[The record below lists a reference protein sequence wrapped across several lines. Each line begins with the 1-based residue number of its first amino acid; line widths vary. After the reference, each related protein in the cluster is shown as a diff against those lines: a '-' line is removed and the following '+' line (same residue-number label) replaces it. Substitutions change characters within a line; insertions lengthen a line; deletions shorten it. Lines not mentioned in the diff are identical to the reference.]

1 MQQVRRKA
9 IREKAK
15 ITKSNKSYE
24 DYDWV
29 NLYRNGQIGKLYA
42 TELNKYLSHHK
53 LEGQLNLKKQEK
65 LKWVEAHIGKQLYKD
80 LQNNR
85 DYDEVLN
92 EDIAEF
98 SDESDGSDEV
108 VDDSDNN
115 EEDQEAIESAQPVSQ
130 IITRH
135 GRRTRS
141 TLISRSADLCHLGI
155 LYSMC
160 NT

>member
-1 MQQVRRKA
+1 M
-9 IREKAK
+9 
-15 ITKSNKSYE
+15 
-24 DYDWV
+24 
-29 NLYRNGQIGKLYA
+29 
-42 TELNKYLSHHK
+42 
-53 LEGQLNLKKQEK
+53 
-65 LKWVEAHIGKQLYKD
+65 
-80 LQNNR
+80 QNNR
-85 DYDEVLN
+85 DDDEVLN
-92 EDIAEF
+92 ENIAEF
-98 SDESDGSDEV
+98 SNESDGSDEV
-108 VDDSDNN
+108 VDEIHSDNN